1 MIQAHLYN
9 IHTYSPHSLLHP
21 HATHTSNIGFESAD
35 LLSLFKV
42 ACLIVMVGSEK
53 VAELVGN
60 QPAHVEVDLLLLEH
74 DLGDNWAVPGK

>member
-21 HATHTSNIGFESAD
+21 HATHQQSAD